1 MQTIKRIITLTTLV
15 ILSVISI
22 ESYAGA
28 VNRDQ
33 AVEVAQD
40 YFPGKVMAVK
50 SVEHKQGKR
59 FKVKILNSKGRVRTI
74 IIDASSGQIVNR
86 K

>member
-1 MQTIKRIITLTTLV
+1 MQTIKKFITLTALV
-15 ILSVISI
+15 LLSVISI

-33 AVEVAQD
+33 AVKVALN

-50 SVEHKQGKR
+50 PDRDEKGNR
-59 FKVKILNSKGRVRTI
+59 YKVKILNPQGHVRTI

-86 K
+86 R